1 MRKPID
7 DSLTEDQL
15 RRVDRW
21 TGISLASFGV
31 AAAALVAVLL
41 LGGSTPARSDDL
53 LGELDVQFEGHY
65 ALGAGP
71 SQAGQ
76 TSGAKAAEAPAD
88 RQIDMRALLA
98 DPAIRELISPSENS
112 FDFENPKGVH
122 GFGPLEQ
129 PAHSPVVAQ
138 SPK

>member
-31 AAAALVAVLL
+31 VAAALVAVLL
-41 LGGSTPARSDDL
+41 LGGSTTARSDDL

-71 SQAGQ
+71 SQSGQ
-76 TSGAKAAEAPAD
+76 TSGANAGETRAD
-88 RQIDMRALLA
+88 KQIDIRALLA
-98 DPAIRELISPSENS
+98 DPAMRESISPSENS
-112 FDFENPKGVH
+112 FDFENPKGVY
-122 GFGPLEQ
+122 GFGPLEKDD
-129 PAHSPVVAQ
+129 ASIVAQ
-138 SPK
+138 RPK